1 MDTDERGQMKKK
13 VLFYIP
19 LLGYGGVERVVQ
31 YLSTEMASD
40 YQVYIMGQGGMPG
53 DLLSQA
59 KLPQGGKIL
68 PAPTSKDA
76 LKHSALWPQVQ
87 SILKVLNELKPDL
100 ILTAYPRVHLTL
112 GIALMLY
119 RGKRPRWVL
128 TEHSEP
134 AEYLGEDTL
143 RSSLKA
149 ALLKMFVRGADSW
162 IAVTQHIGN
171 LCEKLY
177 PGSKFRTIY
186 NPAVNPA
193 SQERAKEDPN
203 HPWFTGRNAVISCVV
218 RLDPQKDVPTLLRA
232 FDLVR
237 KQKPETRLVILGEGE
252 CRPEIEAL
260 IKELGLSDTVWLPG
274 FVENPYKYVARSAL
288 FAFTSTSEASPIAV
302 VEAMYLRRPMLLTN
316 FATAKEM
323 VDAGVDG
330 LIVPMRDPGA
340 VAEAMLRLLDDPELR
355 IQLGEKARE
364 KVIGRFSI
372 ERAVA
377 DYRQLFKDVL
387 GA

>member
-1 MDTDERGQMKKK
+1 MKKK

-31 YLSTEMASD
+31 YLSSAMASD
-40 YQVYIMGQGGMPG
+40 YQVYIMGQGVMPG

-59 KLPQGGKIL
+59 KLPENVQIL

-112 GIALMLY
+112 GMALLLY
-119 RGKRPRWVL
+119 RGQRPRWVL

-134 AEYLGEDTL
+134 AEYLGEDPL
-143 RSSLKA
+143 RSGLKA
-149 ALLKMFVRGADSW
+149 ALLRLFVRRADSW
-162 IAVTQHIGN
+162 IAVTQHIGK
-171 LCEKLY
+171 LCERLY
-177 PGSKFRTIY
+177 AGSRFRTIY

-193 SQERAKEDPN
+193 SEERAKEDPA
-203 HPWFTGRNAVISCVV
+203 HPWFTGQHAVIGCVV

-237 KQKPETRLVILGEGE
+237 RQRPEARLVILGEGE
-252 CRPEIEAL
+252 CRAEIEAL

-274 FVENPYKYVARSAL
+274 FVENPYKYVARSAV

-316 FATAKEM
+316 FATAKEL
-323 VDAGVDG
+323 VDADVNG
-330 LIVPMRDPGA
+330 LIVPMRDPQA
-340 VAEAMLRLLDDPELR
+340 VAQAILRLLDDPELCL
-355 IQLGEKARE
+355 QLGQKARQ
-364 KVIGRFSI
+364 KVIERFSI

-377 DYRQLFKDVL
+377 DYRQLFKDLL